1 MTARLTMRRK
11 LGEGTSWVWDRR
23 GQVDLSL
30 IWAARVDSPRKDRST
45 PALLQSLPHIE
56 PVH

>member
-1 MTARLTMRRK
+1 MTAHLTMRRK

-30 IWAARVDSPRKDRST
+30 IWVVRVDNPRKDRST
-45 PALLQSLPHIE
+45 LALLQRLPRIE